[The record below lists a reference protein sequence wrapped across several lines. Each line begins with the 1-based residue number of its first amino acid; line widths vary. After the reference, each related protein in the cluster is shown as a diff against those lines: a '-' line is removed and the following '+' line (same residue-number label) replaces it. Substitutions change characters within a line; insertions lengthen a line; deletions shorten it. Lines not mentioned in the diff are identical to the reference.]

1 MEIVKSTR
9 IFSYLFRRNGEKRF
23 AQRMDYQALK
33 ARITFVRGA
42 ILRGIV
48 SFSFYA
54 IKQIN
59 SRSIIMVFFHIINY
73 CLL

>member
-9 IFSYLFRRNGEKRF
+9 IFPYLRRNGEKRF
-23 AQRMDYQALK
+23 AERMDYQALK

-59 SRSIIMVFFHIINY
+59 SRSIIMVFSHINY